1 MSWLL
6 LMTPEADPLVDQWRM
21 EHDWSAQYGVSAH
34 VTVRTPFL
42 EPADWPELPDA
53 ALQALIPLKGV
64 RLARLED
71 RPGGLVVLIEPDE
84 RLREMTEAIGK
95 TWPELPRHK
104 PAFTRPRYHITVMRT
119 QDPDARRRASEA
131 IAPHLPME
139 VTGTELWATSG
150 SQEPGLVRSV
160 FAAST

>member
-21 EHDWSAQYGVSAH
+21 KHDWSAQYGVSAH

-42 EPADWPELPDA
+42 EPADWSELPDA

-84 RLREMTEAIGK
+84 Q
-95 TWPELPRHK
+95 LPPHQ
-104 PAFTRPRYHITVMRT
+104 PAFARPRYHITVMRT

-131 IAPHLPME
+131 IARHLPME

-150 SQEPGLVRSV
+150 SQEAGLVRSV